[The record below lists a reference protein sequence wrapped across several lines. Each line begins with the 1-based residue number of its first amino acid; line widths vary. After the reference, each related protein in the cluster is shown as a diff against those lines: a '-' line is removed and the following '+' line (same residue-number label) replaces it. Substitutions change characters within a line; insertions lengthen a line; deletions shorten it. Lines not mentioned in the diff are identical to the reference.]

1 MKPGCCAKQKNQRF
15 GRFLAALAVLIV
27 CCSAVDT
34 SKALI
39 GDQFWHDASTG
50 LAIGGIDP
58 VSYFAEAQ
66 PRHGKEEL
74 EHVWR
79 EAAFRFASTG
89 NLEAFM
95 RDPEVYAPRLGGYG
109 LVAMARGVQSAGNPS
124 LWSIVGGKLYLF
136 HSVENKVRFEQDRE
150 AFLDNAEDQ
159 WKRLSQ

>member
-1 MKPGCCAKQKNQRF
+1 MKPGCCEQPKTHRF
-15 GRFLAALAVLIV
+15 RRLLAVLAALIM
-27 CCSAVDT
+27 CSSAVDT

-66 PRHGKEEL
+66 PREGKEEL

-89 NLEAFM
+89 NLQAFI

-109 LVAMARGVQSAGNPS
+109 VVAMSRGVFSAGNPS
-124 LWSIVGGKLYLF
+124 LWTIVGGRLYLF
-136 HSVENKVRFEQDRE
+136 HSIENKLTFERDRE
-150 AFLDNAEDQ
+150 AFLDKAEDH
-159 WKRLSQ
+159 WKRHSQ